1 MIFTDLRYLAI
12 FAGCWLTFVAVPRH
26 RRSLALALWGL
37 LFYALYA
44 GVFVVA
50 AVALTVATLFVH
62 RRWQAYVV
70 AAAVIAVL
78 TGFKIA
84 EATVRPDAAADIIIP
99 LGLSYLSFEL
109 LHIVFERRRGR
120 ITDIGVADLL
130 AYAFFLPCR
139 IAGPIRRFP
148 QFVSAVA
155 EAQPSA
161 GDVYQGIVRI
171 LIGLAKKLIIADTLA
186 LTVAELQAVRSSSH
200 AWTVVLAYGFQ
211 IFFDFSAYSDLAIG
225 FSRLLG
231 ISVPENFNYPYFAS
245 NIREFWNRWHITLS
259 SWVRDYVFMPT
270 GRRLFG
276 TGLRPYPAAIA
287 AISYVLTFAVV
298 GAWHGVTP
306 AFLMWGLYHGFL
318 LAAHHVIQARM
329 PAAIASSAWYRSAIG
344 TSLGCAVTF
353 FFVTLGWVPF
363 MTDSARAGELL
374 RLMLGGGR

>member
-1 MIFTDLRYLAI
+1 MIFTDLRYLAM
-12 FAGCWLTFVAVPRH
+12 FAGCWLTFIAVPRH
-26 RRSLALALWGL
+26 RRSVVLALWGL
-37 LFYALYA
+37 LFYALYG

-50 AVALTVATLFVH
+50 AVSLTVATLFVR
-62 RRWQAYVV
+62 RRWQAFMV
-70 AAAVIAVL
+70 AGAIIAVL
-78 TGFKIA
+78 AGFKFA
-84 EATVRPDAAADIIIP
+84 EAVVRPDGPAAVVIP

-120 ITDIGVADLL
+120 ITEIGVADLL

-139 IAGPIRRFP
+139 VAGPIRRFP

-161 GDVYQGIVRI
+161 GDIYQGIVRI

-186 LTVAELQAVRSSSH
+186 LTVAELEAVSSPSH

-225 FSRLLG
+225 FARLLG
-231 ISVPENFNYPYFAS
+231 IAVPENFNYPYFAS

-276 TGLRPYPAAIA
+276 TVLRPYPAAIA
-287 AISYVLTFAVV
+287 AISYLLTFAVV

-306 AFLMWGLYHGFL
+306 AFLIWGLYHGAL

-329 PAAIASSAWYRSAIG
+329 PAAIATSAWYRSSIG
-344 TSLGCAVTF
+344 TSLGCAITF

-363 MTDSARAGELL
+363 MTDTQRAGELV
-374 RLMLGGGR
+374 RLLLGGGR